1 MRTSFELTY
10 TAKDYQDA
18 RFKALEHVAK
28 FLNVGEADV
37 EERVSLE
44 LKINLSEKE
53 ENTEDNYSV
62 TAHGQLKSLFAFTPK
77 H

>member
-1 MRTSFELTY
+1 MRALFELTY

-18 RFKALEHVAK
+18 RFKALEKVAA
-28 FLNVGEADV
+28 FLDVNEAEV

-44 LKINLSEKE
+44 LKISLNTE
-53 ENTEDNYSV
+53 ENAKDNFSI

-77 H
+77 N